1 MIPSRDVFAE
11 TNPAFYCAVFSQ
23 FCSFY
28 KQEQSLQRP
37 PEMPLVYLIV
47 PLAISEDLASTFE
60 GCNKDTGLPVWLNRS
75 PKITTDLA
83 KKVNSTL
90 ELTTAAM
97 RFGCL
102 AGLLRIT
109 PDGYLESAKKTL
121 PATVSGGVASAAL
134 KRARL
139 LGIWMSTMGSS
150 RAVLESLGVSV

>member
-1 MIPSRDVFAE
+1 MIASRDVFAE

-28 KQEQSLQRP
+28 KQEQALQRP
-37 PEMPLVYLIV
+37 PELPLVYLIA
-47 PLAISEDLASTFE
+47 PLAISEDLGSTFE
-60 GCNKDTGLPVWLNRS
+60 GCNRDTGLPLWLNRN
-75 PKITTDLA
+75 PRITIDLA

-90 ELTTAAM
+90 ELTTGAV
-97 RFGCL
+97 RFGCI

-109 PDGYLESAKKTL
+109 PEGYLESAKKTL
-121 PATVSGGVASAAL
+121 PAAVSSGVASAAL

-139 LGIWMSTMGSS
+139 LGVWMSTMGSS